1 MKIRV
6 TMDGKSV
13 ALTLPDSSDVEI
25 DLTGATTASEPK
37 PSPKMSDAGPAA
49 RKLFGWLCE
58 KSNGDR
64 VFSVD
69 PNYIE
74 RDLGLVPVA
83 LGRVLGQLQRLG
95 AVEIVHRKRED
106 RGRVVAYKLKLL
118 EQGED
123 SNVTQAEVPSPFHFD
138 DLRHSHGDQAAL
150 LFAGLCCLA
159 GPDGVVSASFQVVC
173 DCIGA
178 KVFPA
183 SKLDLLDR
191 EGWISLAEADGIVV
205 CSIVGW
211 QHVAENL
218 EAIVSSLPKGED
230 VTDSMPSDADWGAA

>member
-1 MKIRV
+1 M
-6 TMDGKSV
+6 
-13 ALTLPDSSDVEI
+13 
-25 DLTGATTASEPK
+25 
-37 PSPKMSDAGPAA
+37 
-49 RKLFGWLCE
+49 
-58 KSNGDR
+58 
-64 VFSVD
+64 
-69 PNYIE
+69 
-74 RDLGLVPVA
+74 
-83 LGRVLGQLQRLG
+83 QRLG
-95 AVEIVHRKRED
+95 VVEVVHRKRED

-118 EQGED
+118 ERAPGE
-123 SNVTQAEVPSPFHFD
+123 TQEDVPSPFHFD

-211 QHVAENL
+211 QHVADNL

-230 VTDSMPSDADWGAA
+230 VADSMPSDADWGAA